1 MLTPFTNTRLAT
13 AQQGN
18 AMMNIDKPIAT
29 VTVPQNPRYPGSG
42 VSVVFGQLFSYIFH
56 PLFIPLYVTCFLA
69 FIHPSYFSGF
79 SVQAKE
85 KLLLL
90 VAINAVGF
98 PAITVLL
105 LKGLGFIDSIFL
117 KTQKDRIIPYIA
129 SMTFF
134 FWTQYVLRE
143 QHYVPRILVAFMFG
157 VFISSSAA
165 LIANIYYKISMHAI
179 GMGGLS
185 GLMLVIMYQNT
196 MLMTWPLSLAILLS
210 GIVCTSRM
218 IVSDHRPKEIYAGLL
233 VGLICQFVGAAINL

>member
-1 MLTPFTNTRLAT
+1 MQRQALENNEILSSTTDKHSPIIRLLA
-13 AQQGN
+13 N
-18 AMMNIDKPIAT
+18 
-29 VTVPQNPRYPGSG
+29 
-42 VSVVFGQLFSYIFH
+42 FFSYAFH
-56 PLFIPLYVTCFLA
+56 PIFIPLYVTWMLA
-69 FIHPSYFSGF
+69 FIHPTYFIGF
-79 SVQAKE
+79 SSMSKN
-85 KLLLL
+85 KIFLL
-90 VAINAVGF
+90 VAINAFAF
-98 PAITVLL
+98 PMIAVLL

-143 QHYVPRILVAFMFG
+143 QNFVPRILVAFMFG

-179 GMGGLS
+179 GVGGMV
-185 GLMLVIMYQNT
+185 GLFLVIMQQNT
-196 MLMTWPLSLAILLS
+196 MLMTGSLTFALLIT

-233 VGLICQFVGAAINL
+233 VGLICQFIGAAVNL